1 MKSLAVLLRSI
12 ITLAAI
18 SLLMPPSTLLAQS
31 LTSGDVSGT
40 VLDPSGAAV
49 PNATISLK
57 K

>member
-18 SLLMPPSTLLAQS
+18 SLLMPSTLLAQS